1 MSLTDTAPGA
11 VTEPAAAAE
20 KQASGSSFY
29 AAMRVLPP
37 AERAAMF
44 DIYAFCRQV
53 DDIADEAGIDK
64 PERRRQLDAWRADL
78 AALYAGQPTS
88 LSSFLAEP
96 VRRFGLRQDDF
107 LAVIDGMQMD
117 VDADIVAP
125 TYDILDLYC
134 DRVASAV
141 GRLSVC
147 VFGMD
152 KTPGVGLSHDLGR
165 ALQLTNI
172 LRDIDEDAG
181 IGRLYLPLEALEAAG
196 ITAREPLAVVADP
209 RIDAACRWVAQRAHA
224 HYAKAAAIMAT
235 RPKGRLIAPRLMGA
249 VYGGILKRMEAEG
262 WATPRRRV
270 SLSKP
275 RLFWLLLRHGLLA

>member
-1 MSLTDTAPGA
+1 MSLAATATDAP
-11 VTEPAAAAE
+11 TAE

-29 AAMRVLPP
+29 AAMRVLPA

-53 DDIADEAGIDK
+53 DDIADEAGMDK
-64 PERRRQLDAWRADL
+64 AERRRQLDAWRADL
-78 AALYAGQPTS
+78 AALYAGAPAA
-88 LSSFLAEP
+88 LSGFLAEP
-96 VRRFGLRQDDF
+96 VRRFGLRQADF

-125 TYDILDLYC
+125 PYDVLDLYC

-147 VFGMD
+147 IFGMEEA
-152 KTPGVGLSHDLGR
+152 PGVALSHDLGR

-172 LRDIDEDAG
+172 LRDIDEDAE
-181 IGRLYLPLEALEAAG
+181 IGRLYMPLEALEAAG
-196 ITAREPLAVVADP
+196 ITTRDPLAVMADP
-209 RIDAACRWVAQRAHA
+209 RVDAACRWVAQRAHA

-249 VYGGILKRMEAEG
+249 VYGGILSRMEAEG
-262 WATPRRRV
+262 WAAPRQRV

-275 RLFWLLLRHGLLA
+275 RLFWLLLRHGLFG

>member
-1 MSLTDTAPGA
+1 MNAPSP
-11 VTEPAAAAE
+11 VQAAPSAE
-20 KQASGSSFY
+20 SQASGSSFY

-53 DDIADEAGIDK
+53 DDIADEAGLDK
-64 PERRRQLDAWRADL
+64 AERRRQLDAWRADL
-78 AALYAGQPTS
+78 AGLYAGSPGP
-88 LSSFLAEP
+88 LSGFLAEP
-96 VRRFGLRQDDF
+96 VRRFGLRLDDF
-107 LAVIDGMQMD
+107 LAVVDGMQMD

-125 TYDILDLYC
+125 DYGTLDLYC

-152 KTPGVGLSHDLGR
+152 AAPGRALSHDLGR

-181 IGRLYLPLEALEAAG
+181 IGRLYMPREALEAAG
-196 ITAREPLAVVADP
+196 IAAREPMAVMADP
-209 RIDAACRWVAQRAHA
+209 RLDQACRWVAERAHA
-224 HYAKAAAIMAT
+224 HYAKAESIMAG
-235 RPKGRLIAPRLMGA
+235 RPKGRQIAPRLMGA
-249 VYGGILKRMEAEG
+249 VYGQILTRMEREG
-262 WATPRRRV
+262 WAPPRRRV

-275 RLFWLLLRHGLLA
+275 HLLWLVLRRGLFA

>member
-1 MSLTDTAPGA
+1 MSL
-11 VTEPAAAAE
+11 AAAQPADTPNAE
-20 KQASGSSFY
+20 AQASGSSFY
-29 AAMRVLPP
+29 AAMKVLPP

-64 PERRRQLDAWRADL
+64 AERRRQLDAWRADL
-78 AALYAGQPTS
+78 DALYAGGTPK
-88 LSSFLAEP
+88 LSAFLAKP
-96 VRRFGLRQDDF
+96 VRRFGLRKADF

-125 TYDILDLYC
+125 PYQVLDLYC

-147 VFGMD
+147 VFGMEEA
-152 KTPGVGLSHDLGR
+152 PGVALSHDLGR

-172 LRDIDEDAG
+172 LRDVDEDAE
-181 IGRLYLPLEALEAAG
+181 IGRLYMPLEALQAAG
-196 ITAREPLAVVADP
+196 ITSRDPKGVVADP
-209 RIDAACRWVAQRAHA
+209 RLDTACRWVAAKAHA
-224 HYAKAAAIMAT
+224 HYAEAEAIMAQ

-249 VYGGILKRMEAEG
+249 VYGEILKRMEAEG
-262 WATPRRRV
+262 WAAPRRRV

-275 RLFWLLLRHGLLA
+275 HLLWLVLRRGLFA

>member
-1 MSLTDTAPGA
+1 MSLAAPATDAP
-11 VTEPAAAAE
+11 TAE

-29 AAMRVLPP
+29 AAMRVLPA

-53 DDIADEAGIDK
+53 DDIADEAGLDK
-64 PERRRQLDAWRADL
+64 AERRRQLDAWRADL
-78 AALYAGQPTS
+78 DALYAGAPAT
-88 LSSFLAEP
+88 LSAFLAEP
-96 VRRFGLRQDDF
+96 VRRFGLRHADF

-117 VDADIVAP
+117 VDANIVAP
-125 TYDILDLYC
+125 DYQTLDLYC

-152 KTPGVGLSHDLGR
+152 EAPGVALSHDLGR

-172 LRDIDEDAG
+172 LRDIDEDAE
-181 IGRLYLPLEALEAAG
+181 IGRLYMPLEALEAAG
-196 ITAREPLAVVADP
+196 IHTREPLAVMADP
-209 RIDAACRWVAQRAHA
+209 RIDTACRWVAKRAHE
-224 HYAKAAAIMAT
+224 HYANAAAIMAT
-235 RPKGRLIAPRLMGA
+235 HPKGRLIAPRLMGA
-249 VYGGILKRMEAEG
+249 VYGGILERMEAEG
-262 WATPRRRV
+262 WAAPRLRV

-275 RLFWLLLRHGLLA
+275 RLLWLLLRRGLFG

>member
-1 MSLTDTAPGA
+1 MSLAAPA
-11 VTEPAAAAE
+11 PTVSADAPTPET
-20 KQASGSSFY
+20 QASGSSFY
-29 AAMRVLPP
+29 AAMRMLPP

-53 DDIADEAGIDK
+53 DDIADEAGMDK
-64 PERRRQLDAWRADL
+64 AERRAGLDAWRADL
-78 AALYAGQPTS
+78 DALYAGREAP
-88 LSSFLAEP
+88 LSGFLAGP
-96 VRRFGLRQDDF
+96 VKRFGLRKADF

-125 TYDILDLYC
+125 SFETLDLYC

-147 VFGMD
+147 IFGMD
-152 KTPGVGLSHDLGR
+152 EAAGVALSHDLGR

-172 LRDIDEDAG
+172 LRDLDEDAAM
-181 IGRLYLPLEALEAAG
+181 GRLYMPLEALEAAG
-196 ITAREPLAVVADP
+196 ITAREPLAVVADA
-209 RIDAACRWVAQRAHA
+209 RLDLACRWVAKIAHT
-224 HYAKAAAIMAT
+224 HYAKAAALMAQ

-249 VYGGILKRMEAEG
+249 VYGQILSRMESVG
-262 WATPRRRV
+262 WAPPRRRV

-275 RLFWLLLRHGLLA
+275 HLVWLLLRHGLLR